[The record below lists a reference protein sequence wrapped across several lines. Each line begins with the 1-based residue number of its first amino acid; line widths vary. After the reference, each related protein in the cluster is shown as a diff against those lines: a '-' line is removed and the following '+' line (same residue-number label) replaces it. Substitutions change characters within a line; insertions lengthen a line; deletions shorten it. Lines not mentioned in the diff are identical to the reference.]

1 MSRIFRT
8 TLRLDP
14 DKPASAQ
21 AATLLRCLHQE
32 RGISYSA
39 LIIPAVNAYYGKAPA
54 DEHLRE
60 AIRSIVRE
68 ELATASVSLG
78 LLLQALKTFAPVS
91 SSIQED
97 IPDDDDLDGALDSF
111 GS

>member
-14 DKPASAQ
+14 GKPASAQ
-21 AATLLRCLHQE
+21 AATLLRHLHQE
-32 RGISYSA
+32 RGLSYSA
-39 LIIPAVNAYYGKAPA
+39 LIIPAVNAYYGKTLA

-60 AIRSIVRE
+60 TIRSIIRE
-68 ELATASVSLG
+68 ELAAASVPLG
-78 LLLQALKTFAPVS
+78 PLLQALQAPAS
-91 SSIQED
+91 APLQED
-97 IPDDDDLDGALDSF
+97 TPDDDDLDDVLDSF